1 MSILANILRGTAR
14 PTAQRPA
21 PLVPAARSQTVETL
35 ELRIRGALPPRPA
48 FDEPDLRAGGVTM
61 AVGRVRQ
68 SEDSRVAQLERE
80 LYMERM
86 RVKDLRQQLAALEG
100 RPV

>member
-14 PTAQRPA
+14 PAAQRPV
-21 PLVPAARSQTVETL
+21 PLVPRSQTVQTL
-35 ELRIRGALPPRPA
+35 ELRIREALPPRPA
-48 FDEPDLRAGGVTM
+48 FDEVEARPVLM

-80 LYMERM
+80 LVMERL
-86 RVKDLRQQLAALEG
+86 RVKELRERLAELEG
-100 RPV
+100 RLV